1 MKALKMYWNNLTL
14 IYKIIGLFAVPL
26 LIVVST
32 IFSKVLFE
40 DMPDAGF
47 SFMGFGLLVG
57 YILWEVLIDGWNFGG
72 LYGKNFQG
80 IALVKASNTGM
91 KLYGQMIATDSLR
104 RIVYFGLLAGICMKS
119 VASGVIMGAVVT
131 LAVMVSR
138 FFPGY
143 MSSLLLSYIA
153 PIVSVCLVF
162 MLYEVNPVVHW
173 IAAIGI
179 AAIGIAIFATMLTV
193 KFAVRSME
201 RSYYDREC

>member
-14 IYKIIGLFAVPL
+14 LYKIIGLFAVPL

-32 IFSKVLFE
+32 IFSQALFNE
-40 DMPDAGF
+40 MADPEF
-47 SFMGFGLLVG
+47 SLVG
-57 YILWEVLIDGWNFGG
+57 YSLLTVYILLEVLIDGWNFGG
-72 LYGKNFQG
+72 IYGKHFQG

-91 KLYGQMIATDSLR
+91 KLYGQMIVTDSLR

-173 IAAIGI
+173 MAALGI
-179 AAIGIAIFATMLTV
+179 AVFATILTV

-201 RSYYDREC
+201 RSYYDRER

>member
-14 IYKIIGLFAVPL
+14 LYKIIGLFAVPL

-32 IFSKVLFE
+32 IFSQALFNE
-40 DMPDAGF
+40 MADPEF
-47 SFMGFGLLVG
+47 SLVG
-57 YILWEVLIDGWNFGG
+57 YSLLTVYILLEVLIDGWNFGG
-72 LYGKNFQG
+72 IYGKNFQG
-80 IALVKASNTGM
+80 IELVKASNTGM
-91 KLYGQMIATDSLR
+91 KLYGQMIVTDSLR

-173 IAAIGI
+173 MAALGI
-179 AAIGIAIFATMLTV
+179 AVFATILTV

-201 RSYYDREC
+201 RSYYDRER

>member
-14 IYKIIGLFAVPL
+14 LYKIIGLFAVPL

-32 IFSKVLFE
+32 IFSQALFNE
-40 DMPDAGF
+40 MADPEF
-47 SFMGFGLLVG
+47 SLVG
-57 YILWEVLIDGWNFGG
+57 YSLLTVYILLEVLIDGWNFGG
-72 LYGKNFQG
+72 IYGKNFQG

-91 KLYGQMIATDSLR
+91 KLYGQMIVTDSLR

-173 IAAIGI
+173 MAALGI
-179 AAIGIAIFATMLTV
+179 AVFATILTV

-201 RSYYDREC
+201 RSYYDRER

>member
-179 AAIGIAIFATMLTV
+179 AIFATMLTV

>member
-32 IFSKVLFE
+32 IFSQALFNE
-40 DMPDAGF
+40 MADPEF
-47 SFMGFGLLVG
+47 SLVG
-57 YILWEVLIDGWNFGG
+57 YSLLTVYILLEVLIDGWNFGG
-72 LYGKNFQG
+72 IYGKNFQG

-91 KLYGQMIATDSLR
+91 KLYGQMIVTDSLR

-162 MLYEVNPVVHW
+162 MLYEVNPVIHW
-173 IAAIGI
+173 MAALGI
-179 AAIGIAIFATMLTV
+179 AVFATILTV

-201 RSYYDREC
+201 RSYYDRER

>member
-14 IYKIIGLFAVPL
+14 LYKIIGLFAVPL

-32 IFSKVLFE
+32 IFSQALFNE
-40 DMPDAGF
+40 MADPEF
-47 SFMGFGLLVG
+47 SLVG
-57 YILWEVLIDGWNFGG
+57 YSLLTVYILLEVLIDGWNFGG
-72 LYGKNFQG
+72 IYGKNFQG

-91 KLYGQMIATDSLR
+91 KLYGQMIVTDSLR

-143 MSSLLLSYIA
+143 ISNLLLSYIA

-173 IAAIGI
+173 MAALGI
-179 AAIGIAIFATMLTV
+179 AVFATILTV

>member
-1 MKALKMYWNNLTL
+1 MAD
-14 IYKIIGLFAVPL
+14 PE
-26 LIVVST
+26 
-32 IFSKVLFE
+32 FS
-40 DMPDAGF
+40 
-47 SFMGFGLLVG
+47 LVG
-57 YILWEVLIDGWNFGG
+57 YSLLTVYILLEVLIDGWNFGG
-72 LYGKNFQG
+72 IYGKNFQG

-91 KLYGQMIATDSLR
+91 KLYGQMIVTDSLR

-173 IAAIGI
+173 MAALGI
-179 AAIGIAIFATMLTV
+179 AVFATILTV

-201 RSYYDREC
+201 RSYYDRER

>member
-14 IYKIIGLFAVPL
+14 LYKIIGLFAVPL

-32 IFSKVLFE
+32 IFSQALFNE
-40 DMPDAGF
+40 MADPEF
-47 SFMGFGLLVG
+47 SLVG
-57 YILWEVLIDGWNFGG
+57 YSLLTVYILLEVLIDGWNFGG
-72 LYGKNFQG
+72 IYGKNFQG

-91 KLYGQMIATDSLR
+91 KLYGQMIVTDSLR

-153 PIVSVCLVF
+153 PIVFVCLVF

-173 IAAIGI
+173 MAALGI
-179 AAIGIAIFATMLTV
+179 AVFATILTV

-201 RSYYDREC
+201 RSYYDRER

>member
-14 IYKIIGLFAVPL
+14 LYKIIGLFAVPL

-32 IFSKVLFE
+32 IFSQALFNE
-40 DMPDAGF
+40 MADPEF
-47 SFMGFGLLVG
+47 SLVG
-57 YILWEVLIDGWNFGG
+57 YSLLTVYILLEVLIDGWNFGG
-72 LYGKNFQG
+72 IYGKNFQG

-91 KLYGQMIATDSLR
+91 KLYGEMIVTDSLR

-162 MLYEVNPVVHW
+162 VLYEVNPVVHW
-173 IAAIGI
+173 MAALGI
-179 AAIGIAIFATMLTV
+179 AVFATILTV

-201 RSYYDREC
+201 RSYYDRER

>member
-47 SFMGFGLLVG
+47 RFMGFGLLVG

-72 LYGKNFQG
+72 IYGKNFQG

-91 KLYGQMIATDSLR
+91 KLYGQMIVTDSLR

-179 AAIGIAIFATMLTV
+179 AIFATILTV

-201 RSYYDREC
+201 RSYYDRER

>member
-14 IYKIIGLFAVPL
+14 LYKIIGLFAVPL

-32 IFSKVLFE
+32 IFSQALFNE
-40 DMPDAGF
+40 MADPEF
-47 SFMGFGLLVG
+47 SLVG
-57 YILWEVLIDGWNFGG
+57 YSLLTVYILLEVLIDGWNFGG
-72 LYGKNFQG
+72 IYGKNFQG

-91 KLYGQMIATDSLR
+91 KLYGQMIVTDSLR

-153 PIVSVCLVF
+153 PSVSVCLVF

-173 IAAIGI
+173 MAALGI
-179 AAIGIAIFATMLTV
+179 AVFATILTV

-201 RSYYDREC
+201 RSYYDRER

>member
-57 YILWEVLIDGWNFGG
+57 YILLEVLIDGWNFGG
-72 LYGKNFQG
+72 IYGKNFQG

-143 MSSLLLSYIA
+143 MSSLLLSYIT

-173 IAAIGI
+173 I

-201 RSYYDREC
+201 RSYYDRER

>member
-40 DMPDAGF
+40 DMPYAGF
-47 SFMGFGLLVG
+47 RFMGFGLLVG

-72 LYGKNFQG
+72 IYGKNFQG

-91 KLYGQMIATDSLR
+91 KLYGQMIVTDSLR

-179 AAIGIAIFATMLTV
+179 AIFATILTV

-201 RSYYDREC
+201 RSYYDRER

>member
-14 IYKIIGLFAVPL
+14 LYKIIGLFAVPL

-57 YILWEVLIDGWNFGG
+57 YILLEVLIDGWNFGG

-173 IAAIGI
+173 IV
-179 AAIGIAIFATMLTV
+179 AIGIAIFATILTV

-201 RSYYDREC
+201 RSYYDREY

>member
-14 IYKIIGLFAVPL
+14 LYKIIGLFAVPL

-32 IFSKVLFE
+32 IFSQALFNE
-40 DMPDAGF
+40 MADPEF
-47 SFMGFGLLVG
+47 SLVG
-57 YILWEVLIDGWNFGG
+57 YSLLTVYILLEVLIDGWNFGG
-72 LYGKNFQG
+72 IYGKNFQG

-91 KLYGQMIATDSLR
+91 KLYGQMIVTDSLR

-173 IAAIGI
+173 MAALGI
-179 AAIGIAIFATMLTV
+179 AVFATILTV

>member
-1 MKALKMYWNNLTL
+1 MKALKMYWNNLTFL
-14 IYKIIGLFAVPL
+14 YKIIGLFAVPL

-32 IFSKVLFE
+32 IFSQALFNE
-40 DMPDAGF
+40 MADPEF
-47 SFMGFGLLVG
+47 SLVG
-57 YILWEVLIDGWNFGG
+57 YSLLTVYILLEVLIDGWNFGG
-72 LYGKNFQG
+72 IYGKNFQG

-91 KLYGQMIATDSLR
+91 KLYGQMIVTDSLR

-173 IAAIGI
+173 MAALGI
-179 AAIGIAIFATMLTV
+179 AVFATILTV

-201 RSYYDREC
+201 RSYYDRER

>member
-14 IYKIIGLFAVPL
+14 LYKIIGLFAVPL

-32 IFSKVLFE
+32 IFSNVLFE
-40 DMPDAGF
+40 EMSDAGF
-47 SFMGFGLLVG
+47 NFMGFGLLVG
-57 YILWEVLIDGWNFGG
+57 YILLEVLIDGWNFGG
-72 LYGKNFQG
+72 IYGKNFQG

-91 KLYGQMIATDSLR
+91 KLYGQMIVTDSLR
-104 RIVYFGLLAGICMKS
+104 RILYFGLLAGICMKS

-173 IAAIGI
+173 MAAL
-179 AAIGIAIFATMLTV
+179 GIAIFATILTV

-201 RSYYDREC
+201 RSYYDRER

>member
-72 LYGKNFQG
+72 IYGKNFQG

-91 KLYGQMIATDSLR
+91 KLYGQMIVTDSLR

-173 IAAIGI
+173 MAALGI
-179 AAIGIAIFATMLTV
+179 AVFATILTV

-201 RSYYDREC
+201 RSYYDRER

>member
-57 YILWEVLIDGWNFGG
+57 YILLEVLIDGWNFGG

-119 VASGVIMGAVVT
+119 VASGVIMGAVVS

-179 AAIGIAIFATMLTV
+179 AIFATILTV

>member
-57 YILWEVLIDGWNFGG
+57 YILLEVLIDGWNFGG

-138 FFPGY
+138 FFP

-173 IAAIGI
+173 IV
-179 AAIGIAIFATMLTV
+179 AIGIAIFATILTV

-201 RSYYDREC
+201 RSYYDREY

>member
-14 IYKIIGLFAVPL
+14 ISKIIGLFAVPL

-57 YILWEVLIDGWNFGG
+57 YILLEVLIDGWNFGG

-143 MSSLLLSYIA
+143 MSSLFLSYIA

-179 AAIGIAIFATMLTV
+179 AIFATILTV

>member
-1 MKALKMYWNNLTL
+1 MYWNNLTL

-57 YILWEVLIDGWNFGG
+57 YILLEVLIDGWNFGG

-119 VASGVIMGAVVT
+119 VAAGVIMGAVVT

-179 AAIGIAIFATMLTV
+179 AIFATMLTV

>member
-57 YILWEVLIDGWNFGG
+57 YILLEVLIDGWNFGG

-162 MLYEVNPVVHW
+162 MLYEVNLVVHW
-173 IAAIGI
+173 IV
-179 AAIGIAIFATMLTV
+179 AIGIAIFATILTV

-201 RSYYDREC
+201 RSYYDREY

>member
-14 IYKIIGLFAVPL
+14 LYKIIGLFAVPL

-32 IFSKVLFE
+32 IFSQALFNE
-40 DMPDAGF
+40 MADPEF
-47 SFMGFGLLVG
+47 SIVGYSLLTG
-57 YILWEVLIDGWNFGG
+57 YILLEVLSDGWNFGG
-72 LYGKNFQG
+72 IYGKNFQG

-91 KLYGQMIATDSLR
+91 KLYGQMIVTDSLR

-173 IAAIGI
+173 MAALGI
-179 AAIGIAIFATMLTV
+179 AVFATILTV

-201 RSYYDREC
+201 RSYYDRER

>member
-14 IYKIIGLFAVPL
+14 LYKIIGLFAVPL

-32 IFSKVLFE
+32 IFSNVLFE
-40 DMPDAGF
+40 EMSDAGF
-47 SFMGFGLLVG
+47 NFMGFGLLVG
-57 YILWEVLIDGWNFGG
+57 YILLEVLIDGWNFGSI
-72 LYGKNFQG
+72 YGKNFQG

-91 KLYGQMIATDSLR
+91 KLYGQMIVADSLR

-162 MLYEVNPVVHW
+162 VLYEVNPIVHW
-173 IAAIGI
+173 MAAL
-179 AAIGIAIFATMLTV
+179 GIAIFATILTV

-201 RSYYDREC
+201 RSYYDRER

>member
-57 YILWEVLIDGWNFGG
+57 YILLEVLIDGWNFGG

-143 MSSLLLSYIA
+143 KSSLLLSYIA

-173 IAAIGI
+173 MAAL
-179 AAIGIAIFATMLTV
+179 GIAIFATILTV

-201 RSYYDREC
+201 RSYYDREY

>member
-57 YILWEVLIDGWNFGG
+57 YILLEVLIDGWNFGG

-153 PIVSVCLVF
+153 SVCLVF

-179 AAIGIAIFATMLTV
+179 AIFATILTV

>member
-14 IYKIIGLFAVPL
+14 LYKIIGLFAVPL

-32 IFSKVLFE
+32 IFSQALFNE
-40 DMPDAGF
+40 MADPEF
-47 SFMGFGLLVG
+47 SLVG
-57 YILWEVLIDGWNFGG
+57 YSLLTVYILLEVLIDGWTIGG
-72 LYGKNFQG
+72 IYGKNFQG

-91 KLYGQMIATDSLR
+91 KLYGQMIVTDSLR

-173 IAAIGI
+173 MAALGI
-179 AAIGIAIFATMLTV
+179 AVFATILTV

-201 RSYYDREC
+201 RSYYDRER

>member
-14 IYKIIGLFAVPL
+14 LYKIIGLFAVPL

-32 IFSKVLFE
+32 IFSQALFNE
-40 DMPDAGF
+40 MADPEF
-47 SFMGFGLLVG
+47 SLVG
-57 YILWEVLIDGWNFGG
+57 YSLLTVYILLEVLIDGWNFGG
-72 LYGKNFQG
+72 IYGKNFQG

-91 KLYGQMIATDSLR
+91 KLYGQMIVTDSLR

-153 PIVSVCLVF
+153 PIVSVCLAF

-173 IAAIGI
+173 MAALGI
-179 AAIGIAIFATMLTV
+179 AVFATILTV

-201 RSYYDREC
+201 RSYYDRER

>member
-14 IYKIIGLFAVPL
+14 LYKIIGLFAVPL

-32 IFSKVLFE
+32 IFSQALFNE
-40 DMPDAGF
+40 MADPEF
-47 SFMGFGLLVG
+47 SLVG
-57 YILWEVLIDGWNFGG
+57 YSLLTVYILLEVLIDGWNFGG
-72 LYGKNFQG
+72 IYGKNFQG

-91 KLYGQMIATDSLR
+91 KLYGQMIVTDSLR

-162 MLYEVNPVVHW
+162 VLYEVNPVVHW
-173 IAAIGI
+173 MAALGI
-179 AAIGIAIFATMLTV
+179 AVFATILTV

-201 RSYYDREC
+201 RSYYDRER

>member
-57 YILWEVLIDGWNFGG
+57 YILLEVLIDGWNFGG

-91 KLYGQMIATDSLR
+91 KLYGQMIVTDSLR

-173 IAAIGI
+173 MAALGI
-179 AAIGIAIFATMLTV
+179 AVFATILTV

-201 RSYYDREC
+201 RSYYDRER

>member
-14 IYKIIGLFAVPL
+14 LYKIIGLFAVPL

-32 IFSKVLFE
+32 IFSNVLFE
-40 DMPDAGF
+40 EMSDAGF
-47 SFMGFGLLVG
+47 NFMGFGLLVG
-57 YILWEVLIDGWNFGG
+57 YILLEVLIDGWNFGG
-72 LYGKNFQG
+72 IYGKDFQG
-80 IALVKASNTGM
+80 IALIKASNTGM
-91 KLYGQMIATDSLR
+91 KLYGQMIVADSLR
-104 RIVYFGLLAGICMKS
+104 RILYFGLLAGICMKS

-153 PIVSVCLVF
+153 PTVSVFLVF
-162 MLYEVNPVVHW
+162 VLYEVNPIVHW
-173 IAAIGI
+173 MAALGI
-179 AAIGIAIFATMLTV
+179 AVFATILTV

-201 RSYYDREC
+201 RSYYDRER

>member
-14 IYKIIGLFAVPL
+14 LYKIIGLFAVPL

-32 IFSKVLFE
+32 IFSQALFNE
-40 DMPDAGF
+40 MADPEF
-47 SFMGFGLLVG
+47 SLVG
-57 YILWEVLIDGWNFGG
+57 YSLLTVYILLEVLIDGWNFGG
-72 LYGKNFQG
+72 IYGKKFQG

-173 IAAIGI
+173 MAALGI
-179 AAIGIAIFATMLTV
+179 AVFATILTV

-201 RSYYDREC
+201 RSCYDRER

>member
-26 LIVVST
+26 LIVVGT
-32 IFSKVLFE
+32 ILSNVLFE
-40 DMPDAGF
+40 DMSDDRL

-57 YILWEVLIDGWNFGG
+57 YILLEVLIDGWNFGG
-72 LYGKNFQG
+72 IYGKNFQG

-91 KLYGQMIATDSLR
+91 KLYGQMIAADSLR

-119 VASGVIMGAVVT
+119 VASGVIIGAVVT

-173 IAAIGI
+173 MAALGI
-179 AAIGIAIFATMLTV
+179 AVFATILTV

-201 RSYYDREC
+201 RSYYDRER

>member
-143 MSSLLLSYIA
+143 MGSLLLSYIA

-173 IAAIGI
+173 IV
-179 AAIGIAIFATMLTV
+179 AIGIAIFATMLTV

>member
-72 LYGKNFQG
+72 IYGKNFQG

-91 KLYGQMIATDSLR
+91 KLYGQMIVTDSLR

-179 AAIGIAIFATMLTV
+179 AIFATMLTV

-201 RSYYDREC
+201 RSYYDRER

>member
-14 IYKIIGLFAVPL
+14 LYKIIGLFVVPL

-32 IFSKVLFE
+32 ILSNVLFE
-40 DMPDAGF
+40 DMSDAGF
-47 SFMGFGLLVG
+47 NFMGFGLLVG
-57 YILWEVLIDGWNFGG
+57 YILLEVLIDGWNFGG
-72 LYGKNFQG
+72 IYGKNFQG

-91 KLYGQMIATDSLR
+91 KLYGQMIVTDSLR

-162 MLYEVNPVVHW
+162 MFYEVNPVLHW
-173 IAAIGI
+173 I
-179 AAIGIAIFATMLTV
+179 AAIGIAIFATILTV
-193 KFAVRSME
+193 KFAVCSME

>member
-14 IYKIIGLFAVPL
+14 LYKIIGLFAVPL

-32 IFSKVLFE
+32 IFSNVLFE
-40 DMPDAGF
+40 EMSDAGF
-47 SFMGFGLLVG
+47 NFMGFGLLVG
-57 YILWEVLIDGWNFGG
+57 YILLEVLIDGWNFGG
-72 LYGKNFQG
+72 IYGKNFQG

-91 KLYGQMIATDSLR
+91 KLYGQMIVADSLR

-173 IAAIGI
+173 MAALGI
-179 AAIGIAIFATMLTV
+179 AVFATILTV
-193 KFAVRSME
+193 KFAVCSME
-201 RSYYDREC
+201 RSYYDRER